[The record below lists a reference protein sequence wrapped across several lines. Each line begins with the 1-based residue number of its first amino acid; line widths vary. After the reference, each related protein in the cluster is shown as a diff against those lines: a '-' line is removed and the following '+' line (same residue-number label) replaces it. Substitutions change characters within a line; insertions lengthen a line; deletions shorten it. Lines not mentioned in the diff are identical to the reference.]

1 MGRRCN
7 QAWQRW
13 LSGIGF
19 GLALWCTGLVGVAD
33 AASPITEFP
42 LPAGDDLGTIT
53 AGPDGALWFTF
64 STVNPKLCTCPAG
77 VTYDC
82 TYIII
87 ACRARNAT
95 HIIGRI
101 TTTGTVTEFP
111 LPAGDDLGTITA
123 GPDGALWFTALNH
136 HIGRITTTGTVTE
149 FPLPAGSNPDT
160 ITAGPDGALW
170 FTEYGTS
177 KIGRITT
184 TGTVTEFPLPAG
196 SNPDTITAGPDGA
209 LWFTEYGTSK
219 IGRITTTGTVT
230 EFNLPTPD
238 SRPLGITAGPDGAL
252 WFTEYGTSK
261 IGRITTTGTVTE
273 FNLPTPDSRP
283 LGITAGPDGALWFT
297 EGFRNDFK
305 YARGRIGRITT
316 TGTVTEFPL
325 PSPDDSPDA
334 IAAGPDGALWFTV
347 RGNPLRKI
355 GRITA
360 DLAGIA
366 EVSLSEAALCTG
378 RTISYQATLTPGA
391 KPTPVDVYLG
401 AVLPDG
407 VTHLSLI
414 QEPSG
419 GTAIALGPSTIP
431 FQANVPLAQSVIRF
445 SYTFEGFEPDGTY
458 VSYARL
464 TIAGRDPFVPEN
476 QLDEAV
482 QSFRFTSG
490 VVLSLSVSA
499 GGSVTRSPAGTICG
513 PGRYAFAPGTTV
525 TLTAKSDYQFFIKDD
540 FLGWGGDC
548 AAVGRKDSRT
558 HGTCTLVMTT
568 NKSVSAI
575 FDCPICHTYF

>member
-160 ITAGPDGALW
+160 
-170 FTEYGTS
+170 
-177 KIGRITT
+177 
-184 TGTVTEFPLPAG
+184 
-196 SNPDTITAGPDGA
+196 
-209 LWFTEYGTSK
+209 
-219 IGRITTTGTVT
+219 
-230 EFNLPTPD
+230 
-238 SRPLGITAGPDGAL
+238 ITAGPDGAL